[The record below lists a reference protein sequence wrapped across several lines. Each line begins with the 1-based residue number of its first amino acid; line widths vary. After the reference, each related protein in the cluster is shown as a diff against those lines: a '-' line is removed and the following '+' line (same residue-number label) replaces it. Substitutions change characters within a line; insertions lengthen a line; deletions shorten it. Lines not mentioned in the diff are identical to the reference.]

1 MKKIIILLLLFPII
15 NAYSI
20 TTAKLNKDQNTVE
33 FINAIE
39 VLNQKTKAD
48 ACHSSKVFTPLSPYH
63 TITCVVTAPKQVCVG
78 QPFVIDYAI
87 NVRASTYIAFW
98 ADLMPAP
105 EHMIM
110 QGLRLIKYKAPTI
123 GYFEEYAES
132 VANKGGRG
140 AWRFNE
146 GIPAGMYHMSFT
158 YVAQEPGVKSFTTI
172 LATNP
177 PSYIKMMDIIA
188 VDELPCAQDDFAK
201 TYNDES
207 VTISVLDNDYAHT
220 ALTIKEV
227 SKPDHG
233 VVVINP
239 DNTLTYTPVQT
250 YEGTDHFVYTIQDMA
265 GNKAQAVVNVEICRY
280 IDTLIN

>member
-1 MKKIIILLLLFPII
+1 MKKTIILLLLFHTAIG
-15 NAYSI
+15 YSI
-20 TTAKLNKDQNTVE
+20 TNTKLNKDQNIIE
-33 FINAIE
+33 FVSAIE
-39 VLNQKTKAD
+39 VLNQKSKVETF
-48 ACHSSKVFTPLSPYH
+48 HSCKVFTPLSPYH

-110 QGLRLIKYKAPTI
+110 QGLRLIKYKEPTI

-158 YVAQEPGVKSFTTI
+158 YVAQEPGVKSFTTV

-207 VTISVLDNDYAHT
+207 VTIPVLDNDYGHT

-233 VVVINP
+233 AVVINP
-239 DNTLTYTPVQT
+239 DNTLTYTPAQA
-250 YEGTDHFVYTIQDMA
+250 YEGVDHFVYTIQDRA
-265 GNKAQAVVNVEICRY
+265 GNKAQAVVNIEVCRY
-280 IDTLIN
+280 LDTDK